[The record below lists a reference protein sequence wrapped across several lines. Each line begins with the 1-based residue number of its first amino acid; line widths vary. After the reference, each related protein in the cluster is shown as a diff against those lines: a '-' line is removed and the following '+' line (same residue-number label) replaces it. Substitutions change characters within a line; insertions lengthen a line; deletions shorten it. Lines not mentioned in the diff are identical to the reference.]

1 MNQLYLTP
9 TVRQLLFINV
19 AVFIFTDFIAPMFHQ
34 QLGLPAG
41 ELTKAKY
48 FALNFNLNSID
59 GEPLPFYPSQILTHM
74 FTHGNF
80 AHIMFNMFGL
90 ITFGPPLELMLKQRR
105 FLIIYFAAGLGAAAL
120 QWLVT
125 PEGSL
130 LGASGCMF
138 GLLAAFAMYFPNVEL
153 MLMFIP
159 FPIKA
164 KFFVLI
170 YSAIELYLGMS
181 GSQSGVA
188 HFAHLGGAIM
198 AFLIILFW
206 KKGRVW

>member
-1 MNQLYLTP
+1 MNQIYLTP
-9 TVRQLLFINV
+9 TVRQLLFINIS
-19 AVFIFTDFIAPMFHQ
+19 VFAFTDFIAPMFHQ
-34 QLGLPAG
+34 QLGLPPG
-41 ELTKAKY
+41 DLTKNIY
-48 FALNFNLNSID
+48 FTLN
-59 GEPLPFYPSQILTHM
+59 PLDSEFFYPSQILTHM

-80 AHIMFNMFGL
+80 PHIMFNMFGL
-90 ITFGPPLELMLKQRR
+90 ITFGPPLEVMMKQRR
-105 FLIIYFAAGLGAAAL
+105 FLTIYFAAGLGAAAL
-120 QWLVT
+120 QWLIT

-130 LGASGCMF
+130 LGASGCIF

-164 KFFVLI
+164 KYFVLL
-170 YSAIELYLGMS
+170 YSAVELYLGMS

-188 HFAHLGGAIM
+188 HFAHLGGALM

-206 KKGRVW
+206 RKGKIW

>member
-9 TVRQLLFINV
+9 TVRQLLFINI
-19 AVFIFTDFIAPMFHQ
+19 AVFVFTDFVAPMFHQ

-41 ELTKAKY
+41 ELTKHIY
-48 FALNFNLNSID
+48 FALNPID
-59 GEPLPFYPSQILTHM
+59 SEYFYPSQILTHM
-74 FTHGNF
+74 FSHGNF
-80 AHIMFNMFGL
+80 PHIMFNMFGL
-90 ITFGPPLELMLKQRR
+90 ITFGPPLETMMRPQR
-105 FLIIYFAAGLGAAAL
+105 FLTIYLAAGLGAAAL
-120 QWLVT
+120 QWLMV
-125 PEGSL
+125 PESSL
-130 LGASGCMF
+130 LGASGCIF

-170 YSAIELYLGMS
+170 YAAIELYLGMS

-206 KKGRVW
+206 RKGKIW